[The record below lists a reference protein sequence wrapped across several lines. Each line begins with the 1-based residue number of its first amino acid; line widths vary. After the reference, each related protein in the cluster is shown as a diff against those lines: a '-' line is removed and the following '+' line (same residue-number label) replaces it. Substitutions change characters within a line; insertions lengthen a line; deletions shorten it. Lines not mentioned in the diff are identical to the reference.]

1 MKRGK
6 DEKRSKVNR
15 EHLEWLYKQVTQSA
29 KTCLEELEQLK
40 LISID
45 SEEHGDVEGNLQA
58 HLAQLE
64 FDIKDARA
72 EHDAWLDSL
81 PEEELHA

>member
-1 MKRGK
+1 M
-6 DEKRSKVNR
+6 NR
-15 EHLEWLYKQVTQSA
+15 KHLEWLYEQVARSA
-29 KTCLEELEQLK
+29 ETCLKELEQLK
-40 LISID
+40 SLSID
-45 SEEHGDVEGNLQA
+45 SEEHGDVEGDVLA

-64 FDIKDARA
+64 FDIQDARA